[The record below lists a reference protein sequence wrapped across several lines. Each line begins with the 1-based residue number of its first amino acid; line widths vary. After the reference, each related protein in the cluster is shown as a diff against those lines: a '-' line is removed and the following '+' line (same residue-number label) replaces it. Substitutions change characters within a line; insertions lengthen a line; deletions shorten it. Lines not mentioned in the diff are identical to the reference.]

1 MVNQHQFLKVNLI
14 GGVIFKDKGIS
25 VSDMLCIQ
33 VVREKM
39 ANQWD
44 EDIVRNRNAKRLGT
58 FSNGLSVLIG
68 SLDFT
73 WQ

>member
-1 MVNQHQFLKVNLI
+1 MVNKHQFPKVILI
-14 GGVIFKDKGIS
+14 GGDVFEDIL

-44 EDIVRNRNAKRLGT
+44 EDIIRNRNAKRLGT
-58 FSNGLSVLIG
+58 FSN
-68 SLDFT
+68 
-73 WQ
+73 

>member
-1 MVNQHQFLKVNLI
+1 MVNKHQFPKVILN
-14 GGVIFKDKGIS
+14 GGDVFEDIL

-58 FSNGLSVLIG
+58 FSN
-68 SLDFT
+68 
-73 WQ
+73 